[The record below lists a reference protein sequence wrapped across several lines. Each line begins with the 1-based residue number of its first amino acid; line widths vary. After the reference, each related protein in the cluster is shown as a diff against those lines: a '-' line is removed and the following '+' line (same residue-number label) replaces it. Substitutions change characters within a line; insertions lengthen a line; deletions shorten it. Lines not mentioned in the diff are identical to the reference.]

1 MVMSSGVSEDLLMA
15 VSGLGQPVM
24 EPGTEQQ
31 CSITL
36 NPALL
41 KQQHASYF
49 NNWSGVQNT
58 WGEQDC
64 VLVNLGH
71 EGVGCAT
78 KPSC

>member
-1 MVMSSGVSEDLLMA
+1 MAVSGQDT

-24 EPGTEQQ
+24 ELGIEQQ

-41 KQQHASYF
+41 KQQRVSYF

-64 VLVNLGH
+64 VLGNLGR

>member
-1 MVMSSGVSEDLLMA
+1 MAVSGQDM